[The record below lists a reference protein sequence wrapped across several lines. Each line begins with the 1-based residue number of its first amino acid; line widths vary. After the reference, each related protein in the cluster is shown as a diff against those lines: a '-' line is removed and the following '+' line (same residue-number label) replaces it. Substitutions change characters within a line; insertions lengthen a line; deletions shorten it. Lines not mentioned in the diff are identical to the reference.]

1 LNINKIKEMNEI
13 FFRGQE
19 QEQKKQ
25 KFLKPLILAGL
36 VMIVLQAML
45 GTISYQVLFNRQ
57 AMQIIVAGIL
67 ITMIVSFP
75 LRVLA
80 QTVNQIWQS
89 FKHPL
94 SYEKTIYRIYE
105 LAIKVKKEGALSV
118 EKEIEQEKDEF
129 LRDAITLLSDYKRPE
144 AMETLLDQDI
154 AARKMYLAKS
164 KNVMKM
170 MAQVSPA
177 LGLIGTLVGLI
188 GLLGN
193 LGEPAMIM
201 THMGS
206 ALISTLYGSLIAN
219 FVAVPFIARLQ
230 EYSDQQILKCT
241 MIKEGILL
249 IAKEDTARNIF
260 DTMNVMLKEEDRLI
274 YPRQQRMM
282 NGHLKEDLVYDQI

>member
-1 LNINKIKEMNEI
+1 LNLHKIKEMNEN
-13 FFRGQE
+13 FFQGQE
-19 QEQKKQ
+19 KEHKKQ
-25 KFLKPLILAGL
+25 KMLKPLILSGL
-36 VMIVLQAML
+36 VLIVMQAML

-57 AMQIIVAGIL
+57 ALQIIVAGIL

-75 LRVLA
+75 LRVLVE
-80 QTVNQIWQS
+80 TVTQIHQS
-89 FKHPL
+89 FKDPL
-94 SYEKTIYRIYE
+94 NYEKTIYRIYE
-105 LAIKVKKEGALSV
+105 LAIKVKKEGALSI
-118 EKEIEQEKDEF
+118 EKEIDGEKDEF

-144 AMETLLDQDI
+144 AMETLFDQDI

-170 MAQVSPA
+170 MAQVAPA

-219 FVAVPFIARLQ
+219 FIAVPFIARLQ
-230 EYSDQQILKCT
+230 EYSDQQILKFT
-241 MIKEGILL
+241 MIKEGMLL

-274 YPRQQRMM
+274 YPREQRVTKVKA
-282 NGHLKEDLVYDQI
+282 KEDLAYDQI

>member
-1 LNINKIKEMNEI
+1 MNLDKIKTMNDN
-13 FFRGQE
+13 FFYGQE
-19 QEQKKQ
+19 EQRKKE
-25 KFLKPLILAGL
+25 KRIKSLVLLGLMLI
-36 VMIVLQAML
+36 VFQAML

-57 AMQIIVAGIL
+57 ALQIIVAGIL

-75 LRVLA
+75 LGILLETISRIKSSF
-80 QTVNQIWQS
+80 QDTVD
-89 FKHPL
+89 
-94 SYEKTIYRIYE
+94 YEKTIYRIYQ
-105 LAIKVKKEGALSV
+105 LAIDVKKNGALSV
-118 EKEIEQEKDEF
+118 EKEIDQEKDEF
-129 LRDAITLLSDYKRPE
+129 MRDAITLLCDYKRPE

-154 AARKMYLAKS
+154 EARKLHLGKS

-170 MAQVSPA
+170 VAQVSPA

-193 LGEPAMIM
+193 LGEPTMIM

-219 FVAVPFIARLQ
+219 FIAVPLIARLR
-230 EYSDQQILKCT
+230 EYSDRQLLRYN

-249 IAKEDTARNIF
+249 IAKEDTARNVF

-274 YPRQQRMM
+274 YPRQQRAARD
-282 NGHLKEDLVYDQI
+282 NIKEGLVYDQI

>member
-1 LNINKIKEMNEI
+1 MNLDKIKTMNDN
-13 FFRGQE
+13 FFYGQE
-19 QEQKKQ
+19 EQRKKE
-25 KFLKPLILAGL
+25 KRIKSLVLLGL
-36 VMIVLQAML
+36 VLIVFQAML

-57 AMQIIVAGIL
+57 ALQIIVAGIL

-75 LRVLA
+75 LGILLETISRIKSSF
-80 QTVNQIWQS
+80 QDTVD
-89 FKHPL
+89 
-94 SYEKTIYRIYE
+94 YEKTIYRIYQ
-105 LAIKVKKEGALSV
+105 LAIDVKKNGALSV
-118 EKEIEQEKDEF
+118 EKEIDQEKDEF
-129 LRDAITLLSDYKRPE
+129 MRDAITLLCDYKRPE

-154 AARKMYLAKS
+154 EARKLHLGKS

-170 MAQVSPA
+170 VAQVSPA

-193 LGEPAMIM
+193 LGEPTMIM

-219 FVAVPFIARLQ
+219 FIAVPLIARLR
-230 EYSDQQILKCT
+230 EYSDRQLLRYN

-249 IAKEDTARNIF
+249 IAKEDTARNVF

-274 YPRQQRMM
+274 YPRQQRAARD
-282 NGHLKEDLVYDQI
+282 GIKEGLVYDQI